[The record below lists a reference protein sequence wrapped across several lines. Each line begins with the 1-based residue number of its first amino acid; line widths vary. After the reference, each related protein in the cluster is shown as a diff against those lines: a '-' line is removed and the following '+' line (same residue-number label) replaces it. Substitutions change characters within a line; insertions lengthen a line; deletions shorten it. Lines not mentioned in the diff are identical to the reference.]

1 MNKSTK
7 GALAASSAAVLLL
20 GGAGSLAFWSDSQ
33 DVGSANITSGE
44 LDLSAPDCA
53 DDLLAG
59 THGWQLDGGDCL
71 RPGHDQA
78 RPRRHR
84 DPGLRHDADPDR

>member
-1 MNKSTK
+1 MKKSTK

-44 LDLSAPDCA
+44 LTLGAPDCS
-53 DDLLAG
+53 DDLVSTVPTAG
-59 THGWQLDGGDCL
+59 SSTAAPPSS
-71 RPGHDQA
+71 RA
-78 RPRRHR
+78 RPSSS
-84 DPGLRHDADPDR
+84 PATP